1 MNVQH
6 DRLQAGQAMLEA
18 LFILLILMTLMFAMQ
33 YSGQLRAHS
42 LALLGESSYQSFL
55 QSLKKYMPPNPPST
69 QLSEQLLEIKGDSL
83 IKIQANQS
91 DTPYKRSAANRLF
104 SYSSLQR
111 TSYLHVNAGE
121 SRSAQEVQ
129 SRIAR
134 SKSAWSDTADISHSV
149 LEPHNV
155 PLAKIDAPWGRG
167 RLTTDWLT
175 GWAGQS
181 PGMKLKGLRP

>member
-1 MNVQH
+1 MSFQYY
-6 DRLQAGQAMLEA
+6 RLQAGQAMLEA
-18 LFILLILMTLMFAMQ
+18 LFILLIFMTLMFAMQ

-55 QSLKKYMPPNPPST
+55 QSLKKHMPQNPPST

-83 IKIQANQS
+83 IKIQANQI

-104 SYSSLQR
+104 TYSSIQR

-134 SKSAWSDTADISHSV
+134 STSAWSDTTDISHSV
-149 LEPHNV
+149 LEPHRV

-167 RLTTDWLT
+167 MLTTDWLT
-175 GWAGQS
+175 GWTGQS
-181 PGMKLKGLRP
+181 PGMKLKEFRP